1 MLFEAA
7 VLCCEMAFHRP
18 VDPRV
23 VGHRRR
29 HEVYLGA
36 RPCQKRDAKEKT
48 VKVRRQ
54 QQQALFSLL
63 AHGLHARRHKCAA
76 QFRYPV
82 VSYEA
87 GLKLVTRFH
96 HEALISPGRP
106 FVPRRIARQQLV
118 PGQAL
123 AADMAETQGHRTPIP
138 PGDSV
143 DAATQATQGV
153 GQRQWQ
159 LCDEWQ
165 KPGKV
170 CPVRHTDQAPKPYTP
185 DPQKLRLHNVYEA
198 IDAKNAAT
206 SPGLAMS
213 KQGVVMGSRCAHL
226 RSNTAALD
234 WMRSTTAFGMAPL
247 AGVPDQCSQ

>member
-36 RPCQKRDAKEKT
+36 RLCQERNAKEKT

-54 QQQALFSLL
+54 QQQASLSLL
-63 AHGLHARRHKCAA
+63 AHGLRAARNEFAA
-76 QFRYPV
+76 QRRYPV
-82 VSYEA
+82 VGNQA

-96 HEALISPGRP
+96 HEAFISPGRP
-106 FVPRRIARQQLV
+106 FVLRRIAGQQLV
-118 PGQAL
+118 PRQAL

-138 PGDSV
+138 PGHGIDP
-143 DAATQATQGV
+143 ATQA
-153 GQRQWQ
+153 GQRVGDGQWQ

-165 KPGKV
+165 KPRKV
-170 CPVRHTDQAPKPYTP
+170 RPVGHTDQAP
-185 DPQKLRLHNVYEA
+185 N
-198 IDAKNAAT
+198 
-206 SPGLAMS
+206 G
-213 KQGVVMGSRCAHL
+213 
-226 RSNTAALD
+226 
-234 WMRSTTAFGMAPL
+234 
-247 AGVPDQCSQ
+247 